1 MAKPDAVFIC
11 IATYPDEAAARA
23 GYGVVKDLD
32 AAGVAGAC
40 DAAVV
45 TSDDPGKVHV
55 DAAGR

>member
-11 IATYPDEAAARA
+11 IGTYPDEAAARA
-23 GYGVVKDLD
+23 GYDVVKDLH
-32 AAGVAGAC
+32 AAGVVRTC

-45 TSDDPGKVHV
+45 TSDDPGEVHV